1 MRADLFKLI
10 KKVFLT
16 TEVTKHVNKNN
27 SDHGILF
34 EAINVVLKYDVGQYE
49 EIQKDTINLL
59 TKFIAVKEPNIRYLA
74 LEALAKTK
82 PNHISQ

>member
-1 MRADLFKLI
+1 M
-10 KKVFLT
+10 
-16 TEVTKHVNKNN
+16 
-27 SDHGILF
+27 F

>member
-59 TKFIAVKEPNIRYLA
+59 TKFIAVKEPNIRYCNVSSDLDC
-74 LEALAKTK
+74 L
-82 PNHISQ
+82 H